1 MKTFSIKIDPLT
13 NEEFWEVYL
22 RGQQLLNDPLLNKG
36 SAFTR
41 EERLALDLDGLLGS
55 GTSDVDTQL
64 ARNRDAYGRK
74 TDDLEKF
81 IYLQSLMDRNE
92 VLFYRLLVDNL
103 TEMVPIVYTPTVGMA
118 CQQLSRI
125 TRQYRGV
132 YLCPE
137 TIGRID
143 AILQSISLPDVS
155 LIVVTDGERIL
166 GLGDLGSD
174 GMGISVGKIKLYV
187 ASGGLHPACCLP
199 MCLDVGTNNQ
209 ALLDDPLY
217 LGWKHPRLEGNEYW
231 DFIEK
236 FVLGVKRSFPR
247 ALVQWEDFAKHKA
260 FTLLERYRDRLLSF
274 DDDIQ
279 GTGAVALAAI
289 TTAMRIKKS
298 SFASQRFLIAGLG
311 QAGAGIA
318 QNIRR
323 QLESEGLPDS
333 EIRKRMFAV
342 DVTGLICEDTPGL
355 SPWQQPFAQPRG
367 SVSLWE
373 CGTPGRIG
381 LLDVVRN
388 ARPTVLV
395 GVTAQPRLF
404 GAELLEIL
412 TRYEPE
418 PVVLALSNPTAS
430 CECTPALMA
439 QVTGGRGLL
448 ATGSPFAAAQGRDRV
463 LVASQC
469 NNLYVF
475 PGLGLGALVAQAP
488 KVTDAMFLA
497 ASRTLS
503 AQVTREQEA
512 RGFLLPPMEN
522 IRAIS
527 RAVAKAVAIEARD
540 SGLGRLVDDE
550 TYEEIIARAQWEPRY
565 APFRPAAEPSFHGW
579 GTRPMV

>member
-1 MKTFSIKIDPLT
+1 MKTFSIKVDPLT

-22 RGQQLLNDPLLNKG
+22 RGQQLLTDPLLNKA

-41 EERLALDLDGLLGS
+41 EERLALELEGLLGS
-55 GTSDVDTQL
+55 GTSDLDIQL
-64 ARNRDAYGRK
+64 TRIRDAYDRK
-74 TDDLEKF
+74 PDDLEKF

-92 VLFYRLLVDNL
+92 VLFYRLLVNNL
-103 TEMVPIVYTPTVGMA
+103 TEMVPIVYTPTVGRA

-125 TRQYRGV
+125 TRRYRGV
-132 YLCPE
+132 YLSPD

-143 AILQSISLPDVS
+143 QILQSISLPNVS

-174 GMGISVGKIKLYV
+174 GMGIPVGKVKLYV
-187 ASGGLHPACCLP
+187 AAGGLHPACCLP

-209 ALLDDPLY
+209 SLLDDPIY
-217 LGWKHPRLEGNEYW
+217 LGWKHPRLEGNAYW
-231 DFIEK
+231 DFIER
-236 FVLGVKRSFPR
+236 FVLGVKRNFPA

-260 FTLLERYRDRLLSF
+260 FTLLERYRKRLLSF

-298 SFASQRFLIAGLG
+298 SFADQRFLIAGLG
-311 QAGAGIA
+311 QAGVGIA
-318 QNIRR
+318 QNIRT
-323 QLESEGLPDS
+323 QLEAEGLSDA

-342 DVTGLICEDTPGL
+342 DLPGLVCDDTPGL
-355 SPWQQPFAQPRG
+355 PEWQQSFAQPRA
-367 SVSLWE
+367 SVSSWALA
-373 CGTPGRIG
+373 TPGQVG
-381 LLDVVRN
+381 LMDVVRN
-388 ARPTVLV
+388 AKPTVLV
-395 GVTAQPRLF
+395 GVTAQPGLF
-404 GAELLEIL
+404 GKEVLEIV

-418 PVVLALSNPTAS
+418 PVILALSNPTSS
-430 CECTPALMA
+430 CECTPTQMA
-439 QVTGGRGLL
+439 QVTGGRGFL
-448 ATGSPFAAAQGRDRV
+448 ATGSPFADVHANGRV
-463 LVASQC
+463 LVTSQC

-475 PGLGLGALVAQAP
+475 PGLGLGALVARAP

-503 AQVTREQEA
+503 ALVTPAQEA
-512 RGFLLPPMEN
+512 RGYMLPPMED
-522 IRAIS
+522 IRAVS

-540 SGLGRLVDDE
+540 SGLGRLVDDA

-565 APFRPAAEPSFHGW
+565 SPFRPGPEPAFSARGSK
-579 GTRPMV
+579 PML